1 MQDLCELLRAN
12 SYPGRGIVVGHNRV
26 YYWIMG
32 RSVNSRN
39 RVFTLTGD
47 GIKTEAYDPSK
58 LEDPSLIIYHPVR
71 TMDDDLVVTNGN
83 QTDTIVE
90 KKDFVAGCQARRFEP
105 DAPNFTPRISSILH
119 SDGSFAISIL
129 KHQAGEADRCERQFF
144 FYEGVDAGEGY
155 FISTYQHDGDPLPS
169 FAGEPIHIRIGKPK
183 EVWEALDQDN
193 KVSLYANVDGN
204 VTLFNA
210 RTGD

>member
-12 SYPGRGIVVGHNRV
+12 SYPGRGIVVGYNRV

-39 RVFTLTGD
+39 RVFTLTDD

-90 KKDFVAGCQARRFEP
+90 RKDFVAGCQARRFEP

-169 FAGEPIHIRIGKPK
+169 FAGEPIHIRMDEPK

-193 KVSLYANVDGN
+193 KVSLYANVNGN

-210 RTGD
+210 HTGD